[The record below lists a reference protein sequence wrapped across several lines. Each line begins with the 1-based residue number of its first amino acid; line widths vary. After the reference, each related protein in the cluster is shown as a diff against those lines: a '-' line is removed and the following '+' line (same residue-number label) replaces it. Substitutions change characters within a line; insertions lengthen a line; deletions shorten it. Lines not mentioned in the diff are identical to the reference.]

1 MSIDL
6 LSQLS
11 RNVFIVD
18 IQEVLNEVG
27 ALVRQRR
34 RSNRKA
40 FFRFKELESLY
51 ESKDWTGKNLLPLQV
66 NLLAVI
72 ELLKQ
77 QD

>member
-1 MSIDL
+1 MSDALLGRLRID
-6 LSQLS
+6 
-11 RNVFIVD
+11 VFVVD
-18 IQEVLNEVG
+18 FQQVLNEVG
-27 ALVRQRR
+27 ALARQRKW
-34 RSNRKA
+34 SNRKA
-40 FFRFKELESLY
+40 FFRFKELELLY